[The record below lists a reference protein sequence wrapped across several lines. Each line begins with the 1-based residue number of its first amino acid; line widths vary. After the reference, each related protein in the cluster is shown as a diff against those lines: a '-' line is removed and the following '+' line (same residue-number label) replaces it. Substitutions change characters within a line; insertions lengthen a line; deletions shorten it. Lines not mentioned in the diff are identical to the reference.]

1 MRLLSI
7 LILLL
12 SFALGCNNSDSGGSS
27 KEKGV
32 ILLRY
37 SPGSES
43 TEQREEGFYQTLQK
57 EFPEIKIIS
66 ENQYAGTTPS
76 SALEKSQQILLKF
89 GDRATGIFC
98 VNESSADGMLQAL
111 EENGLAGKTRFIG
124 FDPNERM
131 VQALS
136 EGMMDGIVLQD
147 PVTMAYLAVKTMVQH
162 LDGETVEKRVSTGEY
177 VATKENMED
186 PQMVKLLH
194 PEQFSGDD
202 FEPENKKYDIAVIPK
217 GTSHE
222 FWNSVHAGAHNA
234 AVELGNVRIYW
245 KGPIREDD
253 ADGQIDVVRDFIT
266 KKVDGI
272 CLAPLDSQAL
282 LEVVQEAHS
291 AGIPTVVFDSNLVPN
306 EVQISYVA
314 TDNFEGGAKAARRMA
329 EILGQATDSG
339 AAETAATE

>member
-1 MRLLSI
+1 MRTLAVV
-7 LILLL
+7 ILLL
-12 SFALGCNNSDSGGSS
+12 SFCLGCNKSESGGST

-43 TEQREEGFYQTLQK
+43 TGQREDGFFETLK
-57 EFPEIKIIS
+57 NDFPEINIIS

-76 SALEKSQQILLKF
+76 SALEKSQQLLLKF

-111 EENGLAGKTRFIG
+111 EENGLDGKTRFIG

-131 VQALS
+131 VQALA
-136 EGMMDGIVLQD
+136 EGKMDGIVLQD
-147 PVTMAYLAVKTMVQH
+147 PVTMANLAVKTMYQH
-162 LDGETVEKRVSTGEY
+162 LEGETVEKRVSTGEY
-177 VATKENMED
+177 VATKENMKD
-186 PQMVKLLH
+186 PQIDKLLH

-202 FEPENKKYDIAVIPK
+202 FEPTDKKYDIAVIPK

-222 FWNSVHAGAHNA
+222 FWKSVHAGAHNA

-282 LEVVQEAHS
+282 LEVVKEAHE
-291 AGIPTVVFDSNLVPN
+291 AGIPTVVFDSNLVEN

-314 TDNFEGGAKAARRMA
+314 TDNFAGGAKAARRMV
-329 EILGQATDSG
+329 EVLGQAEESD
-339 AAETAATE
+339 ATE